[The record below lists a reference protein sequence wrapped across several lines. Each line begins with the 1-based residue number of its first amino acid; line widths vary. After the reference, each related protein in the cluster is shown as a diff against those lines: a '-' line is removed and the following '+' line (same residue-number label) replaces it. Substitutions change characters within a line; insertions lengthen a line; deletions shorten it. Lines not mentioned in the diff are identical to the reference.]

1 MPWQCHSL
9 RMEERFYRLGHET
22 DQGWCEHSHPAVY
35 QLPSEN
41 GSQRI
46 VTTVPGSNPDVEL
59 RLAECLLGER
69 YA

>member
-1 MPWQCHSL
+1 
-9 RMEERFYRLGHET
+9 MEERFYRLGHET